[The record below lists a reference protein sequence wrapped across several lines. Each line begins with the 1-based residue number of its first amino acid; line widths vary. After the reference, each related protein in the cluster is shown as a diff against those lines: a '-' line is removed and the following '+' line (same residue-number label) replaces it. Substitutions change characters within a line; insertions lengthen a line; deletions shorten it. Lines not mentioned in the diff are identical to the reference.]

1 MQVGAE
7 IIWNLILTLFVPVA
21 ILVVRGLN
29 SRIEKAEDT
38 IAKTREDYITKTEVR
53 EDMRQLMNA
62 INRLDAKIDSYMK
75 KS

>member
-21 ILVVRGLN
+21 ILLVREINARMAKL
-29 SRIEKAEDT
+29 EDT
-38 IAKTREDYITKTEVR
+38 LARTREDYITKTEVR
-53 EDMRQLMNA
+53 EDMRQLMDA